1 MSDNQT
7 TRASEPQGYSDHQ
20 KNCIAAYCAVM
31 RARGLAVASTAPQ
44 AVEIGLTWS
53 GLLQFIPAERIPD
66 TVRRAL
72 SDYTYSDVPFGVNHL
87 RQAWFTL
94 CDTPPPVNPSLMRMI
109 NCEHDFVWTSERP
122 EKVTLFDGG
131 HECKLCGLYRPRILE
146 GTQAAAFFAAAGL
159 PDRGGDV

>member
-1 MSDNQT
+1 MTENPNM
-7 TRASEPQGYSDHQ
+7 RASEQPGYSEHQ

-31 RARGLAVASTAPQ
+31 RARGLAVSASAAQ

-53 GLLQFIPAERIPD
+53 SLLQFIPADRVPD

-109 NCEHDFVWTSERP
+109 NCKHDFVWQSERP

-131 HECKLCGLYRPRILE
+131 HECKICGLYRPRILT
-146 GTQAAAFFAAAGL
+146 GTQAAAFFASAGL
-159 PDRGGDV
+159 DHGGEI

>member
-1 MSDNQT
+1 MNDN
-7 TRASEPQGYSDHQ
+7 YSDHQ

-109 NCEHDFVWTSERP
+109 NCKHEFVWTSERP